1 MRLKGG
7 VSASITVLAFACQF
21 AFAEAPMCVPKP
33 RPVKVDV
40 SPPDR
45 ESVAPHQGDLI
56 VEVTI
61 SLTGETIDAKIVSST
76 DTWFDQSVLASA
88 RAWRF
93 TRPKQVCRRQFPVH
107 FQLRHDQ

>member
-7 VSASITVLAFACQF
+7 ISALVLALGIAGQFVFAAVPVCD
-21 AFAEAPMCVPKP
+21 PKP
-33 RPVKVDV
+33 NPVKMDV

-45 ESVAPHQGDLI
+45 ESIAPHQGDLV

-61 SLTGETIDAKIVSST
+61 SVTGEIVDARIVSST
-76 DTWFDQSVLASA
+76 DNWFDQSVLASA

-93 TRPKQVCRRQFPVH
+93 SPLNQICRYQFPVH
-107 FQLRHDQ
+107 FQLRHEQ